1 MNKIEQLA
9 IEASDICMYDEDGY
23 LENPGEVQNIVYER
37 VCEVFAD
44 RLPPDNLLER
54 HSTDFEED
62 AIGEWGDRLNRAART
77 MQTIYNRS
85 LDIAEGV

>member
-37 VCEVFAD
+37 VCEEFAD
-44 RLPPDNLLER
+44 RLPPDSMLV
-54 HSTDFEED
+54 SDSGDFPED
-62 AIGEWGDRLNRAART
+62 SIGEWGDRLDRAART
-77 MQTIYNRS
+77 MQTIYNRA